1 MYSQDDI
8 FTFFVLWLNCR
19 TKTGFFMGFFEQMSG
34 KEMPKAEEAE
44 VKVDL
49 SGMEKPEALQ
59 KLDKIVRYC
68 KKISAASLYVSFD
81 PARAGGGE
89 TLFQPV
95 MRYFKVE
102 KFNGYVSHAL
112 PLMTEEKGGIFV
124 VFKL

>member
-1 MYSQDDI
+1 MLYFYHVQQ
-8 FTFFVLWLNCR
+8 
-19 TKTGFFMGFFEQMSG
+19 GYFMSFFEQMAG
-34 KEMPKAEEAE
+34 KAVPKVEEAE

-49 SGMEKPEALQ
+49 SGMEKADALQ
-59 KLDKIVRYC
+59 KLEVIVKYC
-68 KKISAASLYVSFD
+68 KKSSAASLYVSFD

-102 KFNGYVSHAL
+102 KFNGYVSHAM
-112 PLMTEEKGGIFV
+112 PLMTPEKGGVYV